1 MGDCVTVMEG
11 EHEGKEGKIASDYKD
26 SEPDIYEVTFD
37 DGSKSGWL
45 STKQL
50 GVQGELAFDI

>member
-1 MGDCVTVMEG
+1 MEG

-26 SEPDIYEVTFD
+26 SEPDIYEATFD

-50 GVQGELAFDI
+50 GVQGWLAFDI